1 MCASK
6 GGHTRGGDAALTL
19 TLTLTLTLSHP
30 HPHPNPDYQ
39 VATLLFDHGA
49 SVGSG
54 GPAVMAML
62 VTLDEN
68 QLGGMA
74 AAQVRSYRNPTLAST
89 P

>member
-62 VTLDEN
+62 VSLDEA
-68 QLGGMA
+68 QLGRMA

>member
-1 MCASK
+1 M
-6 GGHTRGGDAALTL
+6 
-19 TLTLTLTLSHP
+19 
-30 HPHPNPDYQ
+30 
-39 VATLLFDHGA
+39 ATLLFDHGA

-74 AAQVRSYRNPTLAST
+74 AAQVRSYRNATLAST